1 VTITTAQQPREEHHP
16 ASHGDEAPPLTFG
29 IYPGRVT
36 ADAHWVDAGEAGVL
50 AGPPDAPVRI
60 RAALDQLQGAAR
72 AFVVRG
78 YLHYVGGGQTANQ
91 TPAAPEQYV
100 DTRRTLELVLCF
112 RDPQGDLAGW
122 LNVIRATVRR
132 HGPHLVA
139 LQIAEEPNNPDPTRG
154 GDGSFPNVLPAIIQ
168 GVIAA
173 KEEAHRLG
181 HGVQVGFNAT
191 PSLPGNDFWDRLGAL
206 VTPAFLDALD
216 YIGLDFF
223 PDVFRPIAP
232 DNLGR
237 AVAAVLT
244 AFRET
249 SARAG
254 HIPRSVP
261 IHIGENGWPTG
272 PHRPEERQAAV
283 LETIVR
289 TVDAQRGPCNVTH
302 YEFFDL
308 RDADSSK
315 PDIFDHFGLLRDDY
329 TPKPAFET
337 YRRLIAELGE
347 TVGS

>member
-1 VTITTAQQPREEHHP
+1 
-16 ASHGDEAPPLTFG
+16 LTFG
-29 IYPGRVT
+29 IYPGHLTTRL
-36 ADAHWVDAGEAGVL
+36 GGQ
-50 AGPPDAPVRI
+50 PDDPARI
-60 RAALDQLQGAAR
+60 RAALDQLQGTAR

-78 YLHYVGGGQTANQ
+78 YLHYIGGGQTANQ

-100 DTRRTLELVLCF
+100 DTRRTLDLVLCF

-122 LNVIRATVRR
+122 LDVIRATVRH
-132 HGPHLVA
+132 HGPHLAA
-139 LQIAEEPNNPDPTRG
+139 LQIAEEPNNPDPAAG

-173 KEEAHRLG
+173 KEEAQRLG
-181 HGVQVGFNAT
+181 YAVPVGFNAT
-191 PSLPGNDFWDRLGAL
+191 PSLPGNDFWDRFGAL

-216 YIGLDFF
+216 YVGLDFF

-232 DNLGR
+232 DTLGG
-237 AVAAVLT
+237 AVAAVL
-244 AFRET
+244 AGFRET

-254 HIPRSVP
+254 HIPPSVP
-261 IHIGENGWPTG
+261 IHIGENGWPTE
-272 PHRPEERQAAV
+272 PHRPDERQAAV
-283 LETIVR
+283 LETVVR

-302 YEFFDL
+302 YELFAL

-315 PDIFDHFGLLRDDY
+315 PDIFDQFGLLRDDY

-337 YRRLIAELGE
+337 YRRLIDELGG